1 MGLWC
6 GGRNSKSPRSY
17 RGDVMSLDQIKG
29 KGKIKKQQQGPGHVK
44 DTRKYSKEKRLDKNV
59 GIDSK
64 VVVVTGLS
72 FSGGM

>member
-1 MGLWC
+1 
-6 GGRNSKSPRSY
+6 
-17 RGDVMSLDQIKG
+17 MSLDQIKG

-64 VVVVTGLS
+64 VDGKWW
-72 FSGGM
+72 